1 MQSKTSL
8 WNKALSKNLSRTI
21 MFLTVIN
28 IICTFILV
36 PFSYFMMDVE
46 GTNNISKYI
55 VGSLNTAGLYFFG
68 TMIYAGLCGIF
79 ITYFFKGQGASDF
92 IHSLPIRR
100 YSILNSVYITYFTHV
115 LFNLLINGVITL
127 FFGIKFNGI
136 SIEKVLIWMLLS
148 LLIHLFI
155 FSLTVLL
162 GLLINNYLS
171 HTVGTIALL
180 ISPVIMGT
188 LIYTTHLVLFKG
200 LSEYPTALLND
211 ITIPVKFME
220 YVVTDRYH
228 FTYLIVMFVI
238 SIAIIALSYYVYMR
252 RKNERINE
260 PYANPFIHLIIYF
273 IMLLIATLLGGLIF
287 SSLFSEMKIISL
299 IIYAIAF
306 TVAFLLMEM
315 ISQKS
320 ARITFDKRLY
330 ITSFAIVATA
340 LLLVF
345 ISGYMREQFI
355 PDKNDVSSVATTF
368 EDANQMYMG
377 TSLLND
383 TKVSDQAF
391 IDSVVDAHKHL
402 KEAEK
407 GEFNTD
413 VAVLPVHIQYTMN
426 NGRVIDRNYEV
437 YEKDY
442 NNYIKSVN
450 TKDNKKAL
458 VSALDLSA
466 RKQDNISITHEVNND
481 SYTGDFMNN
490 KQKEKLIKV
499 LETSI
504 KERGFSSN
512 LEAGRTKYSITFDY
526 EHVKSNGMVT
536 ESGSY
541 DVPISIYDTKL
552 IQFLIEEQIISKPS
566 DVLKDGDIYE
576 LPRKTSFEHVRNIES
591 ISDIKDAKKID
602 RKQFKL
608 MVNNHQVDP
617 KGQRIY
623 VIDNPEK
630 SFIFMK

>member
-1 MQSKTSL
+1 MQLKTSL
-8 WNKALSKNLSRTI
+8 WNKALFRNLSRNI

-55 VGSLNTAGLYFFG
+55 IGSLNTAGLYFFG
-68 TMIYAGLCGIF
+68 AMIYAGLSGIF

-92 IHSLPIRR
+92 IHSLPIKR
-100 YSILNSVYITYFTHV
+100 YRILNTVYLTYFTHV
-115 LFNLLINGVITL
+115 LLNLLINGVITL
-127 FFGIKFNGI
+127 IFGIKFNGI
-136 SIEKVLIWMLLS
+136 NIEKVLIWVLLS

-188 LIYTTHLVLFKG
+188 LIYTTHMVLFKG
-200 LSEYPTALLND
+200 LSEYPTVLLND

-220 YVVTDRYH
+220 FVIADRYH
-228 FTYLIVMFVI
+228 FVYLVVVFVI
-238 SIAIIALSYYVYMR
+238 SIVMIALSYYAYMR

-260 PYANPFIHLIIYF
+260 PYANQFIYLIIYF
-273 IMLLIATLLGGLIF
+273 IMLFIATMLGGLIF

-306 TVAFLLMEM
+306 TVAFILMEM

-330 ITSFAIVATA
+330 ITSFAIVAAA
-340 LLLVF
+340 LILVF

-355 PDKNDVSSVATTF
+355 PDKKEISSVATTF
-368 EDANQMYMG
+368 EDANQIYMNQ
-377 TSLLND
+377 SLLND
-383 TKVSDQAF
+383 TKVSNQAF
-391 IDSVVDAHKHL
+391 IDSVVDAHKQL
-402 KEAEK
+402 KNAKK
-407 GEFNTD
+407 GVYNND
-413 VAVLPVHIQYTMN
+413 VAVRTIHIQYIMN
-426 NGRVIDRNYEV
+426 NGRVVDRNYEV
-437 YEKDY
+437 FEKDY
-442 NNYIKSVN
+442 DNYIKRVN
-450 TKDNKKAL
+450 TEGNMKAL
-458 VSALDLSA
+458 VTALDLS
-466 RKQDNISITHEVNND
+466 KHKKDQISITHEVNND
-481 SYTGDFMNN
+481 SFTGDSMNN

-504 KERGFSSN
+504 KERSFNSN
-512 LEAGRTKYSITFDY
+512 LEAGKTKYSITFDY

-552 IQFLIEEQIISKPS
+552 IQFLIDEEIISEPS
-566 DVLKDGDIYE
+566 DVLKDGNVYE
-576 LPRKTSFEHVRNIES
+576 LPRKTSFEHVRNIET
-591 ISDIKDAKKID
+591 INEVKGAKKID
-602 RKQFKL
+602 RKEFKR
-608 MVNNHQVDP
+608 MVNAQQIDS
-617 KGQRIY
+617 KGQRIF
-623 VIDNPEK
+623 VIDSPEK
-630 SFIFMK
+630 SFIFIK

>member
-8 WNKALSKNLSRTI
+8 WNKSLFKNLSRNI

-55 VGSLNTAGLYFFG
+55 IGSLNTAGIYFFG
-68 TMIYAGLCGIF
+68 TMLYAGLCGIF
-79 ITYFFKGQGASDF
+79 ITYFLKGQAASDF
-92 IHSLPIRR
+92 IHSLPIKR
-100 YSILNSVYITYFTHV
+100 YRILNTVYMTYFTHV
-115 LFNLLINGVITL
+115 ISNLLINGIITL
-127 FFGIKFNGI
+127 LLGIKFYGI
-136 SIEKVLIWMLLS
+136 HLEKVLIWMLLS

-155 FSLTVLL
+155 YSLTVLL

-171 HTVGTIALL
+171 HTVGTIAIL

-188 LIYTTHLVLFKG
+188 LIYTTHMVLFKG
-200 LSEYPTALLND
+200 LSEYPEIFLND
-211 ITIPVKFME
+211 ITIPLKFME
-220 YVVTDRYH
+220 YVVTDRYN
-228 FTYLIVMFVI
+228 FLYLVVMFII
-238 SIAIIALSYYVYMR
+238 SIVIIALSYYVYMR

-260 PYANPFIHLIIYF
+260 PYANQFIHLIIYF

-287 SSLFSEMKIISL
+287 SSLFSEMKIVSL

-306 TVAFLLMEM
+306 TVAFMLMEM

-330 ITSFAIVATA
+330 ITSFGIVALA
-340 LLLVF
+340 LMLVI

-355 PDKNDVSSVATTF
+355 PDKNEISSVATTF

-377 TSLLND
+377 QSLMND

-391 IDSVVDAHKHL
+391 IDSVVDAHKRL
-402 KEAEK
+402 RNVKK
-407 GEFNTD
+407 GVYNDD
-413 VAVLPVHIQYTMN
+413 VAVYPIHIQYTMN
-426 NGRVIDRNYEV
+426 NGRVVDRNYEV
-437 YEKDY
+437 FEKDY
-442 NNYIKSVN
+442 NDYIKSVN
-450 TKDNKKAL
+450 TEDNMKAL
-458 VSALDLSA
+458 VSALDLSQH
-466 RKQDNISITHEVNND
+466 KKDNISITHEVNND
-481 SYTGDFMNN
+481 SFTGDSMNN

-499 LETSI
+499 LETTI

-512 LEAGRTKYSITFDY
+512 LEAGRTKYGITFDY

-541 DVPISIYDTKL
+541 DVPISIYDKKL
-552 IQFLIEEQIISKPS
+552 IQFLIDEQIISEAS
-566 DVLKDGDIYE
+566 DVLKDGNVYE
-576 LPRKTSFEHVRNIES
+576 VPRKTSFEHVRNIES
-591 ISDIKDAKKID
+591 ISDIKDAKKIE
-602 RKQFKL
+602 RKEFER
-608 MVNNHQVDP
+608 MVNEYQIDS

-623 VIDNPEK
+623 VIDSPEK